1 MYLFREIFVPNGSN
15 KENSASEP
23 VCRLT
28 RPDAAEASV
37 SDQQSSKNLADIL
50 EQILSTSEDH
60 PNSNVDPCQKE
71 LLAIAS
77 RYASLE
83 FCIDPVLKE
92 LIHVT
97 TRRIKGLAEN
107 RLLEMERAVA
117 ASLIE
122 DQVSHARLQN
132 FWEQLKVWASNEQ

>member
-1 MYLFREIFVPNGSN
+1 VFLIREIFVPNGSN
-15 KENSASEP
+15 KENAPSEP
-23 VCRLT
+23 VCRLAG
-28 RPDAAEASV
+28 PDAEVSM

-50 EQILSTSEDH
+50 EQILSTSEEH
-60 PNSNVDPCQKE
+60 PDSHVDPCQKE

-77 RYASLE
+77 RYSSLE

-107 RLLEMERAVA
+107 RQLAMERAVA

-122 DQVSHARLQN
+122 DQVSHARLLN